1 MQCTHT
7 YTHTALL
14 SDLFPPRYRGAALG
28 TFNWGIY
35 MGYSAAYGLGN
46 IVTHRAG
53 WRAMFIWFG
62 APGIAAACLVACMRE
77 PKRGAFDS
85 GGGSTTTKV
94 TNERRRTSSLSARS
108 RASSAAVAPAATI
121 GEVMR

>member
-1 MQCTHT
+1 
-7 YTHTALL
+7 
-14 SDLFPPRYRGAALG
+14 
-28 TFNWGIY
+28 

-46 IVTHRAG
+46 IITHRAG

-85 GGGSTTTKV
+85 GGGSTTKV